1 MLNKSVNNVLGEGML
16 FLDKCSKLDFY
27 FLDFPLLVWSYPN
40 SWFLKSGVSFYINFA
55 PFLMTY
61 LEHKYKAKLKGA
73 HIRESKRVSKGW
85 GDFTP
90 NREEG
95 APH

>member
-1 MLNKSVNNVLGEGML
+1 
-16 FLDKCSKLDFY
+16 
-27 FLDFPLLVWSYPN
+27 
-40 SWFLKSGVSFYINFA
+40 
-55 PFLMTY
+55 MTY